1 MQSHSS
7 SFFSLSII
15 VHLIV
20 LPIFGSKFMVMIL
33 YDDSLALNGVVWE
46 IRIYNSGFSQSEL
59 NYMVHSVCLFH
70 HNNFSCLGKATLLCW
85 QSTLCNKLILF
96 VTRIAIVNMALQD
109 DTRIVP
115 HDR

>member
-1 MQSHSS
+1 MQE
-7 SFFSLSII
+7 SII
-15 VHLIV
+15 DHLII
-20 LPIFGSKFMVMIL
+20 LPIFGSKLMVMIL
-33 YDDSLALNGVVWE
+33 YDDSHALNGVVWE